1 MQEYAEEVVGYDATA
16 YAQPGMEF
24 AQPGAAGAVMDAP
37 QVPLP
42 LHPYGPVLAGLC
54 TVSVDSLQLEG

>member
-1 MQEYAEEVVGYDATA
+1 MQEYAEEVPGYEAAA

-37 QVPLP
+37 QVRLP
-42 LHPYGPVLAGLC
+42 SHSCDFILVGIRL
-54 TVSVDSLQLEG
+54 